1 MTRNAVPRFALLAA
15 GAAALAAPALPQQS
29 DGQAGDRRAQVFT
42 AAKLQ
47 QQLGSLAA
55 PARQTGSSG
64 ATLGD
69 YGSHALKLSL
79 RGASG
84 GAEIHAHFDDVMVIT
99 GGSATLVT
107 GGTVIDAQSGA
118 DGETKGKGI
127 RGGVRRKIAKGDL
140 VHIPAGTPHQLLI
153 DPGAARGTLF
163 SAIVVK
169 VRE

>member
-1 MTRNAVPRFALLAA
+1 MRKTALYRCVLLAA
-15 GAAALAAPALPQQS
+15 GAVALASPALAQS
-29 DGQAGDRRAQVFT
+29 DSRTDGRGAEVFPAAG
-42 AAKLQ
+42 LQ

-55 PARQTGSSG
+55 PARQSGSSG

-79 RGASG
+79 RSVSG

-118 DGETKGKGI
+118 DGETKGKSI
-127 RGGVRRKIAKGDL
+127 RDGVSRRIAKGDM
-140 VHIPAGTPHQLLI
+140 VNIPAGTPHQLLI

>member
-1 MTRNAVPRFALLAA
+1 MRRTAVYRFALLAA
-15 GAAALAAPALPQQS
+15 GTAALAAPALAQS
-29 DGQAGDRRAQVFT
+29 AGRTGGRSAQVFT
-42 AAKLQ
+42 AAELQ

-79 RGASG
+79 RGVSG
-84 GAEIHAHFDDVMVIT
+84 GAEVHAHFDDVMVIT

-107 GGTVIDAQSGA
+107 GGMVIDAQSGA
-118 DGETKGKGI
+118 NGETKGKGI
-127 RGGVRRKIAKGDL
+127 RDGVSRRIAKGDM
-140 VHIPAGTPHQLLI
+140 VNIPAGTPHQLLI